1 MDLLSELQHA
11 EFKEAFDEFDKV
23 RLCATSCHTPQVLR
37 DRLTD
42 LYWTGTDQNKKL
54 KGTSELTVK
63 DCALAK
69 QIY

>member
-42 LYWTGTDQNKKL
+42 LYWTGTDQNQKL
-54 KGTSELTVK
+54 RH
-63 DCALAK
+63 
-69 QIY
+69 I